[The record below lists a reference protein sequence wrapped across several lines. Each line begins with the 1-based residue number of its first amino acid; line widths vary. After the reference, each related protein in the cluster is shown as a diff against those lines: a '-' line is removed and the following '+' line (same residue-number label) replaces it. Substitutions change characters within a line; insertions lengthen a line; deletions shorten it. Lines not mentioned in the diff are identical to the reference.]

1 LETDELAEGLKER
14 VPTEEDPREPP
25 HEPLRPPVAGVEE
38 EGAESCWS
46 LVVGERERGLRRGQQ
61 FRGLNTPEPTPS
73 RTLSSW
79 DILSGKNNTLKI
91 FLEILKVNIYIY
103 MTWSPHN
110 QYTNLT
116 MIRAT

>member
-46 LVVGERERGLRRGQQ
+46 LVVGERER
-61 FRGLNTPEPTPS
+61 FE
-73 RTLSSW
+73 
-79 DILSGKNNTLKI
+79 
-91 FLEILKVNIYIY
+91 E
-103 MTWSPHN
+103 
-110 QYTNLT
+110 
-116 MIRAT
+116 RATVQGFKYP